1 MSTYVTAD
9 IHGHFDELMR
19 LLEIIDFS
27 DEDELIIAGDY
38 IDRGTQS
45 LEMLLWIEKQPANIT
60 FLKGNHDYEFTNYVC
75 LMDKYRA
82 RLGLKEGLKETIE
95 LYHKMSN
102 DPEIVK
108 KTFDK
113 YETIKRL
120 VMGCAVS
127 LHDLK
132 RWEAIISRMPL
143 FYELNMY
150 GRDYVIVHAGFYEDK
165 SLSEKELEP
174 FYLYSRGKS
183 ITWAKPDTTVIAGHT
198 PTFVKGMPMY
208 ADGKVFCYKD
218 LDHNFVFYDIDC
230 GCGYIEDSRY
240 PTANLACIR
249 LEDEAIFYVN
259 ETSDNRDK
267 VVVTRKTV

>member
-27 DEDELIIAGDY
+27 DEDELVIAGDY
-38 IDRGTQS
+38 IDRGMQS

-60 FLKGNHDYEFTNYVC
+60 FIKGNHEHEFIDYVF
-75 LMDKYRA
+75 LMDKYRS
-82 RLGLKEGLKETIE
+82 RLKLKEGLSETIE
-95 LYHKMSN
+95 LYRIMSN
-102 DPEIVK
+102 DSEMVK
-108 KTFDK
+108 KSFDK
-113 YETIKRL
+113 YETIKKL
-120 VMGCAVS
+120 VMECAVS

-132 RWEAIISRMPL
+132 RWETIMNQMPL
-143 FYELNMY
+143 QYKLNLN
-150 GRDYVIVHAGFYEDK
+150 GRDYIIVHAGFYEDE

-183 ITWAKPDTTVIAGHT
+183 ITWAKLDTTVIAGHT

-230 GCGYIEDSRY
+230 GCGYIGDSRY

-249 LEDEAIFYVN
+249 LEDEEVFYVN
-259 ETSDNRDK
+259 ETSDKRNK